1 MATAS
6 GHDFCIEYVITRE
19 IIQAMS
25 EPRPK
30 TTESNRQAG
39 VLLPVLEFLRRHA
52 PFDQMSPEHLDFLA
66 KRLKLTFYA
75 QDEKIT
81 DPEGGPAS
89 RFYIIKQGRV
99 RGETPSE
106 DEQVSGNAWEL
117 IPGECFPIG
126 ALLSRRPVR
135 TVHRAAEDTFCFE
148 LERDDFNQLL
158 KLSEAFNDF
167 CTRRLASLLDQV
179 HRQVQA
185 SAATG
190 LGGDT
195 SLNITLGE
203 RLRREPVT
211 CLGDTPVRDALQA
224 MKDENVGSII
234 VTDAD
239 RRPIGVFTLR
249 DLLTRVSLP
258 GHGLDQPMDTVMSPD
273 PITLPPSAFAFEA
286 AMLMARHKFHHVCV
300 VERGRLKGVISERDL
315 FSLQRVGLVNLSK
328 NISHADEIEA
338 LAALEGDIHQLIS
351 QMIAQGVQVDQI
363 TQIITLLNDHIT
375 RRVIE
380 ICRKEF
386 PKPSVSY
393 CWIAFGSE
401 GRQEQ
406 TLKTDQDNGILFEA
420 PEGTSPDAIREELLP
435 LARRI
440 NEALDQC
447 GYPLCKGNIMASN
460 PECCLSAEEWR
471 QRFTYWTDHGTPE
484 HLLKA
489 SIFFDFRS
497 IEGDPEPVEVLRRWL
512 TERVR
517 GNGRFLHQMAANAL
531 RNRPPLGL
539 VRDFVVS
546 DDREHPGTIDLKIHG
561 LTPFVD
567 GARILALANGIPETS
582 TLERINA
589 LPAGG
594 HVSHSEAQAWTHA
607 YAYIQLLRMRH
618 HREQE
623 TRGEAATNRVN
634 PDALND
640 LDRRILKEAF
650 RQARKLQSR
659 LSLDYHL

>member
-1 MATAS
+1 
-6 GHDFCIEYVITRE
+6 
-19 IIQAMS
+19 MS

-30 TTESNRQAG
+30 TPESSRQAS

-52 PFDQMSPEHLDFLA
+52 PFDRMAPEHLEFLA

-81 DPEGGPAS
+81 DPDGGPAS
-89 RFYIIKQGRV
+89 RFYIIKQGRI

-117 IPGECFPIG
+117 VPGECFPVG

-148 LERDDFNQLL
+148 LDRDDFNQLL
-158 KLSEAFNDF
+158 KLSEEFNDF
-167 CTRRLASLLDQV
+167 CTRRLASLLDQL

-211 CLGDTPVRDALQA
+211 CLTTTPVGEALRA
-224 MKDENVGSII
+224 MQDEIVGSII
-234 VTDAD
+234 VTDED
-239 RRPIGVFTLR
+239 RRPLGVFTLR
-249 DLLTRVSLP
+249 DLLSRVALP
-258 GHGLDQPMDTVMSPD
+258 GLGLSEPMEKVMTGEPL
-273 PITLPPSAFAFEA
+273 TLPPSAFAFEA

-300 VERGRLKGVISERDL
+300 VERGRLVGVISERDL

-328 NISHADEIEA
+328 AISHASDIEA
-338 LAALEGDIHQLIS
+338 LAGLEDDIHQLIS

-380 ICRKEF
+380 ICRQEF
-386 PKPSVSY
+386 PKPSVTY
-393 CWIAFGSE
+393 TWIAFGSE

-406 TLKTDQDNGILFEA
+406 TLKTDQDNGILFEL
-420 PEGTSPDAIREELLP
+420 PEGASADAAREELLP

-447 GYPLCKGNIMASN
+447 GYPLCQGNIMAGN
-460 PECCLSAEEWR
+460 PECCLSAQEWR
-471 QRFTYWTDHGTPE
+471 QRFSHWADHGSPE
-484 HLLKA
+484 HLLKS
-489 SIFFDFRS
+489 SIFFDFRA
-497 IEGDPEPVEVLRRWL
+497 IEGDPEPVQELRSWL
-512 TERVR
+512 SERVR
-517 GNGRFLHQMAANAL
+517 HNSRFLHQMAANAL

-546 DDREHPGTIDLKIHG
+546 DNGHHPNTIDLKIQG

-567 GARILALANGIPETS
+567 GARILALAHGVEETS
-582 TLERINA
+582 TLERIRGLA
-589 LPAGG
+589 EAR
-594 HVSHSEAQAWTHA
+594 HVSQGEAQAWINA
-607 YAYIQLLRMRH
+607 YSYIQLLRMRH
-618 HREQE
+618 HRDQE
-623 TRGEAATNRVN
+623 ARGEPTGNRVN
-634 PDALND
+634 PDSLND

-659 LSLDYHL
+659 ISLDYQL

>member
-1 MATAS
+1 
-6 GHDFCIEYVITRE
+6 
-19 IIQAMS
+19 MS

-30 TTESNRQAG
+30 TPDSNRQAS

-52 PFDQMSPEHLDFLA
+52 PFDRMAPEHLEFLA

-75 QDEKIT
+75 EDEKIT
-81 DPEGGPAS
+81 DPDGGPAT
-89 RFYIIKQGRV
+89 RFHIIKQGRV

-117 IPGECFPIG
+117 VPGECFPVG

-135 TVHRAAEDTFCFE
+135 TVHRAAEDTFCFK

-158 KLSEAFNDF
+158 KLSEEFNDF

-190 LGGDT
+190 LGGDS

-203 RLRREPVT
+203 RIRREPVT
-211 CLGDTPVRDALQA
+211 CLGTTPIRDALQA
-224 MKDENVGSII
+224 MADENVGSII
-234 VTDAD
+234 VTDED
-239 RRPIGVFTLR
+239 KRPIGVFTLR
-249 DLLTRVSLP
+249 DLLTRVAMP
-258 GHGLDQPMDTVMSPD
+258 GLGLDEPMERVMTPD
-273 PITLPPSAFAFEA
+273 PFTLPPSAFAFEA

-300 VERGRLKGVISERDL
+300 AEHGRLVGVISERDL

-328 NISHADEIEA
+328 TISRSNDIES
-338 LAALEGDIHQLIS
+338 LAALEHDIHQLVS
-351 QMIAQGVQVDQI
+351 QMIAQGVQVDQM

-386 PKPSVSY
+386 PKVSVPWT
-393 CWIAFGSE
+393 WIAFGSE

-406 TLKTDQDNGILFEA
+406 TLKTDQDNGILFETSD
-420 PEGTSPDAIREELLP
+420 GMSPDAVREELLP

-460 PECCLSAEEWR
+460 PECCLSAQEWR
-471 QRFTYWTDHGTPE
+471 ERFAQWIGHGTPE
-484 HLLKA
+484 HLLNA
-489 SIFFDFRS
+489 TIFFDFRM
-497 IEGDPEPVEVLRRWL
+497 IEGDARAVDELREWL
-512 TERVR
+512 TERVA
-517 GNGRFLHQMAANAL
+517 NNSRFLHMMAANAL

-546 DDREHPGTIDLKIHG
+546 DNGEHPNTIDLKLHG

-567 GARILALANGIPETS
+567 GARILALSHGIPETS
-582 TLERINA
+582 TLGRMNA
-589 LPAGG
+589 LARG
-594 HVSHSEAQAWTHA
+594 HHVPHSEAQAWTNA
-607 YAYIQLLRMRH
+607 YAYIQLLRMRQ

-623 TRGEAATNRVN
+623 AQGQKTSNRVN
-634 PDALND
+634 PDDLND

-659 LSLDYHL
+659 IALDYQL

>member
-1 MATAS
+1 
-6 GHDFCIEYVITRE
+6 
-19 IIQAMS
+19 MS
-25 EPRPK
+25 EQAHSVAEPD
-30 TTESNRQAG
+30 RQTS

-52 PFDQMSPEHLDFLA
+52 PFDQMDPEHLEFLA

-75 QDEKIT
+75 RGERIT
-81 DPEGGPAS
+81 DPKGGPAS
-89 RFYIIKQGRV
+89 RFYVIKQGLV

-117 IPGECFPIG
+117 VPGECFPIG

-148 LERDDFNQLL
+148 LERDDFNQLI
-158 KLSEAFNDF
+158 KLSPEFNDF

-203 RLRREPVT
+203 RLRREPVA
-211 CLGDTPVRDALQA
+211 CRAETPIREALEA
-224 MKDENVGSII
+224 MAHENVGSI
-234 VTDAD
+234 VVVDEHMH
-239 RRPIGVFTLR
+239 PLGMFTLH
-249 DLLTRVSLP
+249 DLLARVSLP
-258 GHGLDQPMDTVMSPD
+258 GRGMDEPMSEVMSPE

-286 AMLMARHKFHHVCV
+286 AMLMANHGFHHVCV

-315 FSLQRVGLVNLSK
+315 FSLQRVGLVNLSRA
-328 NISHADEIEA
+328 IAHAEGIPA
-338 LAALEGDIHQLIS
+338 LAALGKDIHQLIT
-351 QMIAQGVQVDQI
+351 QMIAQGVQVEQI
-363 TQIITLLNDHIT
+363 TQIITLLNDNIA
-375 RRVIE
+375 RRIIE
-380 ICRKEF
+380 ICGQEF
-386 PKPSVSY
+386 APPPVPFT
-393 CWIAFGSE
+393 WLAFGSE

-406 TLKTDQDNGILFEA
+406 TLKTDQDNGILFEVPKGMSA
-420 PEGTSPDAIREELLP
+420 ETIRQELLP

-440 NEALDQC
+440 NEALDEC
-447 GYPLCKGNIMASN
+447 GYPLCTGNIMASN

-471 QRFTYWTDHGTPE
+471 TRFTRWVDQGNPE
-484 HLLKA
+484 HLLKS
-489 SIFFDFRS
+489 SIFFDFRV
-497 IEGDPEPVEVLRRWL
+497 IEGNAAPAEALRAWL
-512 TERVR
+512 RDKVA
-517 GNGRFLHQMAANAL
+517 GNSRFLHQMAANAL

-546 DDREHPGTIDLKIHG
+546 GDAAHPNTLDLKMQG

-567 GARILALANGIPETS
+567 GARILALAHRVDETS
-582 TLERINA
+582 TLARINA
-589 LPAGG
+589 LARHH
-594 HVSHSEAQAWTHA
+594 HVPTGEAKAWNQAFT
-607 YAYIQLLRMRH
+607 YIQLLRMRH
-618 HREQE
+618 HRNQTARDEQ
-623 TRGEAATNRVN
+623 TSNRIN
-634 PDALND
+634 PDTLNE

-659 LSLDYHL
+659 IALDYQL

>member
-1 MATAS
+1 
-6 GHDFCIEYVITRE
+6 
-19 IIQAMS
+19 MS
-25 EPRPK
+25 ESRPK
-30 TTESNRQAG
+30 TPDSNRQAS

-52 PFDQMSPEHLDFLA
+52 PFDRMAPEHLEFLA
-66 KRLKLTFYA
+66 KRLKPTFYA
-75 QDEKIT
+75 QNEKIT
-81 DPEGGPAS
+81 DPDGGPAS
-89 RFYIIKQGRV
+89 RFYVIKQGRV

-148 LERDDFNQLL
+148 LEREDFNQLL
-158 KLSEAFNDF
+158 KLSEEFNDF
-167 CTRRLASLLDQV
+167 CTRRLASLLDQL

-195 SLNITLGE
+195 SLNVTLGE

-211 CLGDTPVRDALQA
+211 CLGSTSIREALKA
-224 MKDENVGSII
+224 MQDESVGSII
-234 VTDAD
+234 VTDEQQ
-239 RRPIGVFTLR
+239 RPIGVFTLR

-258 GHGLDQPMDTVMSPD
+258 GLGLDEPMERVMSPE
-273 PITLPPSAFAFEA
+273 PITLAPSAFAFEA
-286 AMLMARHKFHHVCV
+286 AMLMARHKFHHVCMV
-300 VERGRLKGVISERDL
+300 DRGRLIGVISERDL

-328 NISHADEIEA
+328 TISRADDIEA
-338 LAALEGDIHQLIS
+338 LASLEGDIHQLIS

-380 ICRKEF
+380 ICSREF
-386 PKPSVSY
+386 PKPSVPFT
-393 CWIAFGSE
+393 WIAFGSE

-406 TLKTDQDNGILFEA
+406 TLKTDQDNGILFEV
-420 PEGTSPDAIREELLP
+420 PEGLSPDAIREELLP

-447 GYPLCKGNIMASN
+447 GYPLCKGNVMAGN
-460 PECCLSAEEWR
+460 PECCLSAGEWR
-471 QRFTYWTDHGTPE
+471 ERFARWTDQGNPE

-489 SIFFDFRS
+489 SIFFDFRV
-497 IEGDPEPVEVLRRWL
+497 IEGDARLVEALRNWL
-512 TERVR
+512 MERVA
-517 GNGRFLHQMAANAL
+517 GNSRFLHQMAANAL

-546 DDREHPGTIDLKIHG
+546 DNGTHPNTIDLKIQG

-567 GARILALANGIPETS
+567 GARILALAHRITETS
-582 TLERINA
+582 TLGRIKA
-589 LPAGG
+589 LAQAH
-594 HVSHSEAQAWTHA
+594 HVAHSEAEAWSHA
-607 YAYIQLLRMRH
+607 YSYIQLLRMRH

-623 TRGEAATNRVN
+623 SHGEEASNRVN
-634 PDALND
+634 PDSLNE

-659 LSLDYHL
+659 ISLDYQL

>member
-1 MATAS
+1 MT
-6 GHDFCIEYVITRE
+6 
-19 IIQAMS
+19 

-30 TTESNRQAG
+30 TPGSNRQAS

-52 PFDQMSPEHLDFLA
+52 PFDRMAPEHLEFLA
-66 KRLKLTFYA
+66 KRLKPTFYA
-75 QDEKIT
+75 EDEKIT
-81 DPEGGPAS
+81 DPDGGPAE

-106 DEQVSGNAWEL
+106 DEQISGNAWEL
-117 IPGECFPIG
+117 VHGECFPVG
-126 ALLSRRPVR
+126 ALLSGRPVR

-158 KLSEAFNDF
+158 KLSDEFNDF

-203 RLRREPVT
+203 RIRREPVT
-211 CLGDTPVRDALQA
+211 CLGSTPIRDALQA
-224 MKDENVGSII
+224 MTDENVGSVI
-234 VTDAD
+234 VTDED
-239 RRPIGVFTLR
+239 KRPVGVFTLR
-249 DLLTRVSLP
+249 DLLTRVAMPEL
-258 GHGLDQPMDTVMSPD
+258 GLDEPMEKVMSKD
-273 PITLPPSAFAFEA
+273 PITLRPSAFAFEA

-300 VERGRLKGVISERDL
+300 VERGRLTGVISERDL

-328 NISHADEIEA
+328 TISRAADIES

-351 QMIAQGVQVDQI
+351 QMIAQGVQVDQM

-386 PKPSVSY
+386 PRASVPWT
-393 CWIAFGSE
+393 WIAFGSE

-406 TLKTDQDNGILFEA
+406 TLKTDQDNGILFEVSD
-420 PEGTSPDAIREELLP
+420 GMSPDAVREELLP

-460 PECCLSAEEWR
+460 PECCLSAQEWR
-471 QRFTYWTDHGTPE
+471 ERFTRWADHGTPE

-489 SIFFDFRS
+489 SIFFDFRT
-497 IEGDPEPVEVLRRWL
+497 IDGDARPVEELRAWL
-512 TERVR
+512 TERVAD
-517 GNGRFLHQMAANAL
+517 NPRFLHQMAANAL

-539 VRDFVVS
+539 VRDFIVS
-546 DDREHPGTIDLKIHG
+546 DNATHPNTIDLKIHG

-567 GARILALANGIPETS
+567 GARILALANRITETS
-582 TLERINA
+582 TLARINA
-589 LPAGG
+589 LAKDH
-594 HVSHSEAQAWTHA
+594 HVPHAEAEAWNHA
-607 YAYIQLLRMRH
+607 YAYIQLLRMRE

-623 TRGEAATNRVN
+623 SHGEEPSNRVN
-634 PDALND
+634 PDSLNE

-659 LSLDYHL
+659 ISLDYQL

>member
-1 MATAS
+1 MA
-6 GHDFCIEYVITRE
+6 
-19 IIQAMS
+19 
-25 EPRPK
+25 
-30 TTESNRQAG
+30 
-39 VLLPVLEFLRRHA
+39 
-52 PFDQMSPEHLDFLA
+52 PEHLEFLA

-81 DPEGGPAS
+81 DPDGGPAS
-89 RFYIIKQGRV
+89 RFYVIKQGRV

-106 DEQVSGNAWEL
+106 DEQISGNAWEL
-117 IPGECFPIG
+117 VPGECFPIG

-158 KLSEAFNDF
+158 KLSASFNDF

-211 CLGDTPVRDALQA
+211 CLVSTSIAGALRA
-224 MKDENVGSII
+224 MQDERVGSII
-234 VTDAD
+234 VTDED
-239 RRPIGVFTLR
+239 SRPLGVFTLR
-249 DLLTRVSLP
+249 DLLARVSLP
-258 GHGLDQPMDTVMSPD
+258 GLSLDEPMEKVMTPG

-286 AMLMARHKFHHVCV
+286 AMLMAKHGFHHICV
-300 VERGRLKGVISERDL
+300 VERGRLTGVISERDL
-315 FSLQRVGLVNLSK
+315 FTLQRVGLVNLSK
-328 NISHADEIEA
+328 TISRAEDVES

-380 ICRKEF
+380 ICARDF
-386 PKPSVSY
+386 PKPSVPFT
-393 CWIAFGSE
+393 WIAFGSE

-406 TLKTDQDNGILFEA
+406 TLKTDQDNGILFE
-420 PEGTSPDAIREELLP
+420 PSEGLSADAIREELLP

-460 PECCLSAEEWR
+460 PECCLSADEWR
-471 QRFTYWTDHGTPE
+471 ERFTRWADHGTPE

-489 SIFFDFRS
+489 SIFFDFRT
-497 IEGDPEPVEVLRRWL
+497 IDGDARPVEALRDWL
-512 TERVR
+512 AERVAD
-517 GNGRFLHQMAANAL
+517 NPRFLHQMAANAL

-546 DDREHPGTIDLKIHG
+546 DNGEHPNTIDLKLHG

-567 GARILALANGIPETS
+567 GARILALAHRIKETS
-582 TLERINA
+582 TLARINA
-589 LPAGG
+589 LAKEH
-594 HVSHSEAQAWTHA
+594 HVPHAEAEAWTHA

-623 TRGEAATNRVN
+623 SHGEEPSNRVN
-634 PDALND
+634 PDSLNE

-659 LSLDYHL
+659 ISLDYQL

>member
-1 MATAS
+1 
-6 GHDFCIEYVITRE
+6 
-19 IIQAMS
+19 MS

-30 TTESNRQAG
+30 TPESNRQAS

-52 PFDQMSPEHLDFLA
+52 PFDSMAPEHLEFLA

-75 QDEKIT
+75 QNEKIT
-81 DPEGGPAS
+81 DPDGGPAS
-89 RFYIIKQGRV
+89 RFYVIKQGRV

-106 DEQVSGNAWEL
+106 DEQISGNAWEL
-117 IPGECFPIG
+117 VPGECFPIG

-158 KLSEAFNDF
+158 KLSESFNDF

-211 CLGDTPVRDALQA
+211 CLGSTSIAGALRA
-224 MKDENVGSII
+224 MQDENVGSII
-234 VTDAD
+234 VTDED
-239 RRPIGVFTLR
+239 NRPLGVFTLR
-249 DLLTRVSLP
+249 DLLARVSLP
-258 GHGLDQPMDTVMSPD
+258 GLSLDEPMEKVMTRD

-286 AMLMARHKFHHVCV
+286 AMLMAKHRFHHICV
-300 VERGRLKGVISERDL
+300 VERGRLTGVISERDL

-328 NISHADEIEA
+328 TISRADDIES
-338 LAALEGDIHQLIS
+338 LAGLEGDIHQLIS

-380 ICRKEF
+380 ICAREF
-386 PKPSVSY
+386 PRPSVPFT
-393 CWIAFGSE
+393 WIAFGSE

-406 TLKTDQDNGILFEA
+406 TLKTDQDNGILFE
-420 PEGTSPDAIREELLP
+420 PSEGLSADAVREELLP

-460 PECCLSAEEWR
+460 PECCLSTDEWR
-471 QRFTYWTDHGTPE
+471 KRFTHWADHGTPE

-489 SIFFDFRS
+489 SIFFDFRT
-497 IEGDPEPVEVLRRWL
+497 IDGDARPVEELRAWL
-512 TERVR
+512 TERVAD
-517 GNGRFLHQMAANAL
+517 NPRFLHQMAANAL

-539 VRDFVVS
+539 VRDFIVS
-546 DDREHPGTIDLKIHG
+546 DNGEHPNTIDLKLHG

-567 GARILALANGIPETS
+567 GARILALAHRIQETS
-582 TLERINA
+582 TLARINA
-589 LPAGG
+589 LAKEH
-594 HVSHSEAQAWTHA
+594 HVPHAEAEAWTHA
-607 YAYIQLLRMRH
+607 YAYIQLLRMRQ

-623 TRGEAATNRVN
+623 SHGEEASNRIN
-634 PDALND
+634 PDSLNE

-659 LSLDYHL
+659 ISLDYQL